1 MITDPQRVNKT
12 SKYRSQQRTKPSRC
26 GVQFSFQPSFF
37 LPPSPP
43 SLGSASTLDTCTTI
57 CYTYTAIHLVSPAH
71 PKSTQSDTYNKL
83 PSPCRTASLMTLES
97 VTVAADPTV
106 TSRPSKGRRLL
117 WPKKHPLQRY
127 SWNVASIISL
137 QLIMIPRR

>member
-12 SKYRSQQRTKPSRC
+12 SKYRSQQRTKPSRR

-43 SLGSASTLDTCTTI
+43 SLGSASTLGTCTTI
-57 CYTYTAIHLVSPAH
+57 CYTHTATHLVWPAH
-71 PKSTQSDTYNKL
+71 PKSTQSNQSNTNNKL
-83 PSPCRTASLMTLES
+83 LSPCRTASLTTLEW
-97 VTVAADPTV
+97 VTVAADPTIM
-106 TSRPSKGRRLL
+106 SHPPKGRRLL

-127 SWNVASIISL
+127 S
-137 QLIMIPRR
+137 